1 MYSVYSVVCSVF
13 VLCFKSFLMFIIVF
27 VVGITVL
34 SNCSLFRVFQICVK
48 IVLVIVKSNFLVLDG
63 NDEAE

>member
-1 MYSVYSVVCSVF
+1 
-13 VLCFKSFLMFIIVF
+13 MFIIVF

-48 IVLVIVKSNFLVLDG
+48 IVLAIVKSNFLVLDG
-63 NDEAE
+63 NDETEWVRIFSKGV